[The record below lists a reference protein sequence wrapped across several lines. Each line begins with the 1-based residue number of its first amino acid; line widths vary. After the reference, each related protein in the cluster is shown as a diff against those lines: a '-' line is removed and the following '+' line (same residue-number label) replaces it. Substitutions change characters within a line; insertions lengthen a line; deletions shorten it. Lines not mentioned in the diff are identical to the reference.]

1 MKCPKCH
8 YLSFEPEP
16 RCKHC
21 GYDLSI
27 ADADLAV
34 APVDTTS
41 APLDLRLRDDVDLP
55 APAAAVRA
63 AAPARASSYA
73 GASVTMPLRSA
84 PSAVALADPPAPRP
98 VARAADRAVASA
110 DGRTPSRVE
119 TPRPAASTTPR
130 TVTPAA
136 RPAPPAAPVTTELPL
151 FVKDLAASD
160 HVVESP
166 IAAPGP
172 LSKSLES
179 ASFEPAPAAAAVAAP
194 LVAAASAPSTLT
206 DTAELDAPLVHAEAD
221 EPIDV
226 PIAPPPLAVRRRAPD
241 SAPQRARV
249 KSEPARKLGPFD
261 RDLLEDLQRIEA
273 EAARRAQPAPT
284 AGDALSG
291 VDTRRLGAAAIDA
304 AVLGGI
310 GVAGFWLTLRWC
322 DLSLGQAGVLPIAP
336 LVAFFVLIALGYLL
350 MFTAAGGQTIGK
362 MVLGLRV
369 VGDLPDDETADR
381 PSLRQACYRAL
392 LTVPSVFALGIGF
405 VPALFGKGLAVHDRL
420 AHTRVVR
427 A

>member
-41 APLDLRLRDDVDLP
+41 APLDLRLRGDVDPPLP
-55 APAAAVRA
+55 APVRP
-63 AAPARASSYA
+63 AAPARSSYA
-73 GASVTMPLRSA
+73 AASVNMPLRPS
-84 PSAVALADPPAPRP
+84 PSAVALADPPPPAPRP
-98 VARAADRAVASA
+98 AMPRVEARAPKPV
-110 DGRTPSRVE
+110 
-119 TPRPAASTTPR
+119 
-130 TVTPAA
+130 
-136 RPAPPAAPVTTELPL
+136 APVTTELPL
-151 FVKDLAASD
+151 FMKDLASAD
-160 HVVESP
+160 HVVEP
-166 IAAPGP
+166 
-172 LSKSLES
+172 S
-179 ASFEPAPAAAAVAAP
+179 APAPAPMARMADPAP
-194 LVAAASAPSTLT
+194 EPLAPQ
-206 DTAELDAPLVHAEAD
+206 AFVD
-221 EPIDV
+221 EPVDV
-226 PIAPPPLAVRRRAPD
+226 PIAPPPLAVRRAAPD
-241 SAPQRARV
+241 TGAQRARV
-249 KSEPARKLGPFD
+249 KAERSRKLGPFD

-273 EAARRAQPAPT
+273 EAARRARPADESP
-284 AGDALSG
+284 ASIPA
-291 VDTRRLGAAAIDA
+291 VDFHRLGAAAIDA

-310 GVAGFWLTLRWC
+310 GVAGFWFTLRWC
-322 DLSLGQAGVLPIAP
+322 DLTFGQAGVLPVAP

-362 MVLGLRV
+362 MVMGLRV
-369 VGDLPDDETADR
+369 VGDLPDDAADR

-392 LTVPSVFALGIGF
+392 FTVPSVFALGLGF
-405 VPALFGKGLAVHDRL
+405 LPGLFGQGLAVHDRL